1 MPGMWWN
8 SLMVAILSL
17 FEFYFFSL
25 PRTLGTLALDSFLG
39 KAVSL
44 GDWARCQVREE
55 GWGWPCQYGAAA
67 IQACHWEVSTSQR
80 CWGPGTKQLLV
91 EANISGGRPPQ
102 GTLVFPINVAG
113 HLEKVQCF
121 KMFNDQNSG
130 PQAIGW
136 GKKFHHL
143 PSFRLQLWCS
153 V

>member
-17 FEFYFFSL
+17 FEFYFFFSTTH
-25 PRTLGTLALDSFLG
+25 PRHSCFGLLSRQSSFLG
-39 KAVSL
+39 GL
-44 GDWARCQVREE
+44 GPIQVREE

-67 IQACHWEVSTSQR
+67 TQACHWEVSTSQR
-80 CWGPGTKQLLV
+80 CWGPGTQQLLV

-102 GTLVFPINVAG
+102 GVLDFPINMAG

-121 KMFNDQNSG
+121 KMFNNQNSG